1 MNTTM
6 IVTSTIIIE
15 KNARIGQ
22 IAFWKVDE
30 VGEQYDGQ
38 WQGLNT
44 SYKK

>member
-1 MNTTM
+1 M

-22 IAFWKVDE
+22 IAFWQVGE
-30 VGEQYDGQ
+30 VGDQYDGQ

-44 SYKK
+44 AYKQ